1 MEKNN
6 NTKGNRNWLVFA
18 NEDICKHYESLKKA
32 RFISWKR
39 NDRRYK
45 MLEGDIVYIFSSE
58 KRKIIFKTKVTH
70 SEERKDSEYWIIPA
84 PKDNTW
90 RLEAIQEYTGN
101 GLDEVTMRRYG
112 FHGGRSIE
120 TPMCNNPE
128 LFAYIE
134 SQFEK

>member
-1 MEKNN
+1 MKKND

-45 MLEGDIVYIFSSE
+45 MLEGDIVYIFSSKE
-58 KRKIIFKTKVTH
+58 RKIIFKTKVIR
-70 SEERKDSEYWIIPA
+70 SEERQDNEFWIIPA

-112 FHGGRSIE
+112 FNGGRSIE

>member
-1 MEKNN
+1 MRKTNK
-6 NTKGNRNWLVFA
+6 TKGNRSWLVFA
-18 NEDICKHYESLKKA
+18 NEDICKHYESLKEA
-32 RFISWKR
+32 GFISWKR

-45 MLEGDIVYIFSSE
+45 MLEEDIVYIFSSME
-58 KRKIIFKTKVTH
+58 RKIIFKTKVTRP
-70 SEERKDSEYWIIPA
+70 EERQDNIFWIIPA

-101 GLDEVTMRRYG
+101 GLDELTMRNHG
-112 FHGGRSIE
+112 FNGGQSIQN
-120 TPMCNNPE
+120 PMCNNPE